1 QPLLVLGGA
10 GCGKT
15 TVALHRMSQ
24 IHYTNR
30 KFFAENAMMVIVP
43 EQGLVRL
50 SERLLRNLGLK
61 DVPVTTFDEWV
72 TKQARRVLRKLPSK
86 LCQETPGDVIGIKR
100 HPIMRDVIATY
111 VEEWRDR
118 LLTVFRRDVSTDEN
132 F

>member
-1 QPLLVLGGA
+1 EWTRATGGVTKLSAGAREQSGPRFGTGATKQGQFEISSLLDKEQYEILTRDAHQPLLVLGGA

-30 KFFAENAMMVIVP
+30 KFFAENAMMVLVP

-61 DVPVTTFDEWV
+61 DVAV
-72 TKQARRVLRKLPSK
+72 
-86 LCQETPGDVIGIKR
+86 
-100 HPIMRDVIATY
+100 
-111 VEEWRDR
+111 
-118 LLTVFRRDVSTDEN
+118 
-132 F
+132 